1 MQAGGSGYVSR
12 RKRGKRRTSPGKDAV
27 AKNTGDATQPVP
39 ASVNP
44 SPDVPPRRRRFVI
57 AAGIVGCWWAVLI
70 TLVVLTA
77 NPVTLNRRQLRNSSR
92 VVTAEIVD
100 VEQGTVKVV
109 KDWIGSEAGGNLAID
124 GLKDLGVENGKTYIL
139 PLSLSPRGS
148 LRITPAP
155 DSPNNRLVYP
165 ASDDALKQLAGFL
178 KDRTAN

>member
-1 MQAGGSGYVSR
+1 MSR
-12 RKRGKRRTSPGKDAV
+12 RKRGKRRKSPDNNAV
-27 AKNTGDATQPVP
+27 AKNVGDATQPVP

-57 AAGIVGCWWAVLI
+57 VAGIVGCWWAVLI
-70 TLVVLTA
+70 ALVVLTA

-100 VEQGTVKVV
+100 VDQGTVKVV
-109 KDWIGSEAGGNLAID
+109 KDWIGPEGRGDLSID
-124 GLKDLGVENGKTYIL
+124 GLKNLGVRNGKTYIL
-139 PLSLSPRGS
+139 PLSLSPHGS

-155 DSPNNRLVYP
+155 DSPNKRLVYP
-165 ASDDALKQLAGFL
+165 ASDDALKQLAGIL